1 MEQVTIH
8 QAKTQ
13 LSRLI
18 QKALEGEEIIIA
30 KGTRPLVRLQVLNL
44 EPKKRVLGRYPKLL
58 RYMATDFRDTPDDFM
73 DYTR

>member
-30 KGTRPLVRLQVLNL
+30 KGNRPVVRLQVLNR
-44 EPKKRVLGRYPKLL
+44 EPGKRVLGRYPNLL
-58 RYMATDFRDTPDDFM
+58 RHMAPDFHETPEDFV